1 MSILVKVN
9 VKNKNN
15 MSNLSISQKE
25 NGVVSDK
32 IIELKNPNKTKH
44 TVQPAFDPSTRWYA
58 GIPRMADSEKS
69 GTGFFTDEKSR
80 ITLYDGITFDLTK
93 DADQKNWE
101 WLKHLK
107 EIAPDFE
114 TYRKSPTAT
123 FYVFM
128 EGRESEE
135 NNKKSAKTLEAQNL
149 VWEDSPTNYEDR
161 ALLLGADMTGEKPAV
176 IKEYLIEMAKDY
188 KTAGKVIEVYK
199 SNSLSLQL
207 LYLKAKRKGVITEM
221 DGIIKYG
228 LQILGTSDLAAIACL
243 QEPSNKGM
251 VDLIDQ
257 ETNPEYYS
265 EKIERD
271 KKEADIT
278 KTKK

>member
-1 MSILVKVN
+1 ML
-9 VKNKNN
+9 
-15 MSNLSISQKE
+15 NLSISQKE
-25 NGVVSDK
+25 NGVPSDK

-44 TVQPAFDPSTRWYA
+44 TVQPAFDPATRWYA
-58 GIPRMADSEKS
+58 GVPRMADNAKS
-69 GTGFFTDEKSR
+69 GTEFFTDEKSR
-80 ITLYDGITFDLTK
+80 ITLYDGITFDLTV
-93 DADQKNWE
+93 DADRKNWE

-135 NNKKSAKTLEAQNL
+135 NNKRSARTFEAQKL
-149 VWEDSPTNYEDR
+149 IWEDSSTNYEDR
-161 ALLLGADMTGEKPAV
+161 ALLLGADMTGERPSV
-176 IKEYLIEMAKDY
+176 IQEYLIELAKDY
-188 KTAGKVIEVYK
+188 KTADKVIEVYK

-228 LQILGTSDLAAIACL
+228 LQILGTSDAAAIASL

-271 KKEADIT
+271 KKEASISTT
-278 KTKK
+278 KPKK